1 LRRRNDRLY
10 TVWTVQF
17 KAGFAVHK
25 ALIGRPSSRE
35 RILDAAA
42 DLVAEIGA
50 GRLTLEAVA
59 ERAGLSKGGL
69 LYNFPSKQ
77 ALLRGMVERL
87 IQRGTSEKERM
98 RGELA
103 GRRNVEALLSVAM
116 YLENSCGRTD
126 PVTKG
131 LIAALA
137 EDPSLLEP
145 LREKVAA
152 HWSLLK
158 RESEDPDAAAIAWLA
173 TEGLHSLELHEVSP
187 IDEAD
192 RERITEALTR
202 LLERG
207 IA

>member
-1 LRRRNDRLY
+1 M
-10 TVWTVQF
+10 
-17 KAGFAVHK
+17 HK
-25 ALIGRPSSRE
+25 ALTGRPSSRE

-87 IQRGTSEKERM
+87 IERGTSEKERM
-98 RGELA
+98 RDALA
-103 GRRNVEALLSVAM
+103 GRRNLEALLSVAM
-116 YLENSCGRTD
+116 YLENSCGRAD

-145 LREKVAA
+145 LRHKVAQ

-173 TEGLHSLELHEVSP
+173 TEGLHSLELHGVSP
-187 IDEAD
+187 VDEDD
-192 RERITEALTR
+192 RERITAALTR